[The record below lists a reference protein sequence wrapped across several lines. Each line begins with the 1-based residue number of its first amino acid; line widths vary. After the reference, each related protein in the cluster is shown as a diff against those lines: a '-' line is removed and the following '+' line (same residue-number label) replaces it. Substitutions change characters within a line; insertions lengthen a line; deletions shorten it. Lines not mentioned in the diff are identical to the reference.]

1 MYHGVLYH
9 YALDFVGFDDNEP
22 GDSDEE
28 GNEKELTLQT
38 TSKTSGNPLIVVF
51 DPSHQVK
58 KALLFLLGCVH
69 PKTQHIIEI
78 GSFDFDE
85 MSCMM
90 CECPSG
96 KLKCYK
102 TC

>member
-51 DPSHQVK
+51 DPSHQV
-58 KALLFLLGCVH
+58 
-69 PKTQHIIEI
+69 III
-78 GSFDFDE
+78 FVRLCSSKD
-85 MSCMM
+85 
-90 CECPSG
+90 PA
-96 KLKCYK
+96 YN
-102 TC
+102 